1 MLFTTGA
8 VGTVTAAV
16 GAVTTEGA
24 GTGCV
29 MLYVCGT
36 CGATCIEVSLK

>member
-8 VGTVTAAV
+8 VGTVTAGV
-16 GAVTTEGA
+16 GAVTTEVA

-36 CGATCIEVSLK
+36 CGATCIEVSLE